1 MGKTK
6 YVADDYVQDIE
17 NYIYNDIPILKHP
30 YYKNTGKNLKEDY
43 IRSILKPGEKYVY
56 LSDNLDHI
64 VLTSFCRLINAET
77 LHQLALRV
85 YKQNTRMIIKGQ
97 KVDIYEIFDHNCWD
111 YDFQKIREIYS
122 KYGWKLSN
130 VLPE

>member
-30 YYKNTGKNLKEDY
+30 YYKNTGKNHNEDY
-43 IRSILKPGEKYVY
+43 IKSILKPKEKYVY
-56 LSDNLDHI
+56 LDDNLDHI
-64 VLTSFCRLINAET
+64 VLTSFCRVINAET

-97 KVDIYEIFDHNCWD
+97 KVDIYEIFEHNCWD
-111 YDFQKIREIYS
+111 YDFHKIREIYS